1 MATKTFSDLGVL
13 GLYAET
19 SLHCGAE
26 AGSGYVDL
34 PVQRERHTFYP
45 VIPGSTLKGVL
56 RDELKEKLD
65 EKKHGD
71 VFGRYIEGAKGTDD
85 TTATPA
91 STTPGA
97 VSFGDGILVAFP
109 VRSSKAPFHWVTCP
123 FVLERAFRAL
133 GADIEAPGDPGD
145 SRAWSQA
152 ADTVLLEELR
162 LACAPPHCGFFGGD
176 GLQRL
181 LGLLPPEA
189 RGFGYTRTLF
199 PSRLLIVSNQNFKLL
214 VETGTEVLTRIKLNA
229 LGTTA
234 NLEGQEYENLTSWE
248 RQGNMFVEE
257 VVPPE
262 TLFLAALRGDR
273 SWKIPLKDAFGE
285 RPVIR
290 LGGDETIGRG
300 VTHLTFVA
308 REA

>member
-19 SLHCGAE
+19 ALHCGSE
-26 AGSGYVDL
+26 SGSGYVDL

-56 RDELKEKLD
+56 RDELKDKLD

-71 VFGRYIEGAKGTDD
+71 VFGRYIEGEKAADGAQAPAK
-85 TTATPA
+85 
-91 STTPGA
+91 TTPGE
-97 VSFGDGILVAFP
+97 VSFGDGILIAFP

-133 GADIEAPGDPGD
+133 GADVKAPEDPGD
-145 SRAWSQA
+145 SRAWAKESG
-152 ADTVLLEELR
+152 DVLLEELR
-162 LACAPPHCGFFGGD
+162 LACTPHSGFFDGD
-176 GLQRL
+176 GLKTL
-181 LGLLPPEA
+181 LGLLPAET
-189 RGFGYTRTLF
+189 RGFGYTRKLF

-234 NLEGQEYENLTSWE
+234 TLEGKEYDDLTSWE

-262 TLFLAALRGDR
+262 TLFLAALRGDGR
-273 SWKIPLKDAFGE
+273 WREPLGNAFGE

-300 VTHLTFVA
+300 VTHLTFLA